1 MRLPQLP
8 ADKKINAICHHVV
21 SFSGLL
27 EWLGN
32 EAGHCAIALVSTLE
46 MPWVKGKQVP
56 WYVSH
61 YHNRFE
67 NKFCGQSMIVFNSSY

>member
-1 MRLPQLP
+1 MLYVTMLSHSQACL
-8 ADKKINAICHHVV
+8 N
-21 SFSGLL
+21 GLGMKL
-27 EWLGN
+27 VTVQFE
-32 EAGHCAIALVSTLE
+32 LVSTLE